1 MSIRRFGARAPL
13 FALAVA
19 VMSGSGWVS
28 AMAEVEPAS
37 TYVVLGE
44 DGARIA
50 RAVTAADHCPTILID
65 GAPQAMTLRAP
76 AQTVAQRP
84 TRSAASQSKPS
95 VFDAAVCEAQ
105 VPASARTASIGGR
118 RLPLPPA
125 IVRRIVVIGDTG
137 CRIKLADQAFQA
149 CNDPKAYPF
158 AQVAVSAARWKP
170 DLVVHVGDY
179 LYRENPCPT
188 DVAGCAGSPWG
199 YGLDAWRAD
208 FLEPADPLLKA
219 APWAAVRGNHES
231 CARAGQGWWRLI
243 DPRPLQAG
251 RDCNDAAQDGVGDYS
266 DPYAI
271 PLGEGAQL
279 ILFDS
284 SNTSAA
290 PLHADDVRLARY
302 RETYAKIQAL
312 AQRMP
317 HNILAD
323 HHPLL
328 AYSALTS
335 KDGQRQIY
343 PGNLGLQSA
352 FASAD
357 PALFPASV
365 DLLLS
370 GHIHVWE
377 ALDFSSAH
385 PAQIVA
391 GFSGTQEDIVPL
403 PATPP
408 EAPAVAPGAVVSAMS
423 SWVDGF
429 GFMTLTRTG
438 PGAWRAEVRDRDGAV
453 VDTCAIDGR
462 RLHCDKGQV
471 ARR

>member
-1 MSIRRFGARAPL
+1 MI
-13 FALAVA
+13 
-19 VMSGSGWVS
+19 
-28 AMAEVEPAS
+28 
-37 TYVVLGE
+37 
-44 DGARIA
+44 
-50 RAVTAADHCPTILID
+50 
-65 GAPQAMTLRAP
+65 
-76 AQTVAQRP
+76 
-84 TRSAASQSKPS
+84 
-95 VFDAAVCEAQ
+95 
-105 VPASARTASIGGR
+105 
-118 RLPLPPA
+118 
-125 IVRRIVVIGDTG
+125 
-137 CRIKLADQAFQA
+137 
-149 CNDPKAYPF
+149 
-158 AQVAVSAARWKP
+158 
-170 DLVVHVGDY
+170 HVGDY
-179 LYRENPCPT
+179 LYRENACPT

-199 YGLDAWRAD
+199 YGLDAWRVD

-243 DPRPLQAG
+243 DPRPLLAG
-251 RDCNDAAQDGVGDYS
+251 RDCDTAAQDGVGDYS

-284 SNTSAA
+284 SNTPAT
-290 PLHADDVRLARY
+290 PLRADDVRLARY
-302 RETYAKIQAL
+302 REAYAKIQAL

-328 AYSALTS
+328 AYSAMTS
-335 KDGQRQIY
+335 KDGQRQVY

-352 FASAD
+352 FASVD

-377 ALDFSSAH
+377 ALSFSSAH

-408 EAPAVAPGAVVSAMS
+408 DAPVVAPGAVVSAMS

-438 PGAWRAEVRDRDGAV
+438 PGAWRAEVRDAGGAV
-453 VDTCAIDGR
+453 VNTCAIDGR

-471 ARR
+471 ARP